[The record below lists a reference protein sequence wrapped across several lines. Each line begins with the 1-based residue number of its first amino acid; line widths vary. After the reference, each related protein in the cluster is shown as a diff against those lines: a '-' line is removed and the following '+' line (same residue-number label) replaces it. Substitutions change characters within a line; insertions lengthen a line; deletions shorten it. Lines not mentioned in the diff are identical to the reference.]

1 MKLLKIICLLF
12 GIIGALKTPNVGQSQ
27 EMYLELTRKLSY
39 LRLMKNLALNQRK
52 TIQQKISNQQIVKF
66 RIELAKAMQADAAVQ
81 ASKRNADRKQIK
93 SQARINRFRTFH
105 N

>member
-1 MKLLKIICLLF
+1 MKLVKIICLLF
-12 GIIGALKTPNVGQSQ
+12 EIIGALKIPNVGQPQ
-27 EMYLELTRKLSY
+27 ETYLELTRKLSY
-39 LRLMKNLALNQRK
+39 LRLMKNLALNQSK
-52 TIQQKISNQQIVKF
+52 TIQRKISNQQIEKF

-93 SQARINRFRTFH
+93 SQGRMNRFRNFH

>member
-1 MKLLKIICLLF
+1 MKLVKIICLLF
-12 GIIGALKTPNVGQSQ
+12 EIIGALKIPNVGQPQ
-27 EMYLELTRKLSY
+27 ETYLELTREFSY
-39 LRLMKNLALNQRK
+39 LCLMKNLALNQSK
-52 TIQQKISNQQIVKF
+52 TIQRKISNQQIEKF

-93 SQARINRFRTFH
+93 SQGIMNRFRNFH

>member
-1 MKLLKIICLLF
+1 MESFKDF
-12 GIIGALKTPNVGQSQ
+12 HPMTVIGALKIPNVGQSQ
-27 EMYLELTRKLSY
+27 ETYLELTRKLLY

-52 TIQQKISNQQIVKF
+52 TIQRKISNQQIEKF

-93 SQARINRFRTFH
+93 SQGRMNRFRNFH

>member
-1 MKLLKIICLLF
+1 MKLLKVISLLI
-12 GIIGALKTPNVGQSQ
+12 GVIGALIIPNIGQSQ
-27 EMYLELTRKLSY
+27 ESYLELTRKLSY
-39 LRLMKNLALNQRK
+39 LRLMKNLSLHQRK
-52 TIQQKISNQQIVKF
+52 TIQRKISNQQIAKF